1 MAGLFTRAAVDKI
14 ESNAEL
20 TPEQRTEQI
29 FALFGRALDEG
40 YISRTAA
47 QQAQETAIN
56 QAKQAWEKDQPKPNV
71 LESEEYKKLQG
82 EFDGYKA
89 KQSARNSDD
98 FKEVK
103 PKFFDR
109 VYDLIDRADGAKP
122 VAEQLAALKKDY
134 EEYFT
139 AAEQPTPKPTFGAKT
154 QGEMPKGDEGAIAG
168 FSNAW
173 GFVPKKT

>member
-14 ESNAEL
+14 ESDADL

-40 YISRTAA
+40 YISKTAA

-56 QAKQAWEKDQPKPNV
+56 QAKEAWQKEQKAPNPV
-71 LESEEYKKLQG
+71 ESPEYKKL
-82 EFDGYKA
+82 ESDFAGYRA
-89 KQSARNSDD
+89 KQDARTSED

-122 VAEQLAALKKDY
+122 VAEQLAELKKSY

-139 AAEQPTPKPTFGAKT
+139 PAESTPKPQFGAK
-154 QGEMPKGDEGAIAG
+154 QAGSMPTGNEGAVAA
-168 FSNAW
+168 FQSAW
-173 GFVPKKT
+173 GYSPKKT